1 MSPARTL
8 AAVALG
14 AALTL
19 TAPTAATP
27 PPPTQWYSGKPAGT
41 LTLPTDCRWR
51 TVLTEPATAPTGG
64 TELRMLYLRLSLPKA
79 TGART
84 IAARFIRT
92 GGDATAYTI
101 NHHPARAASVP
112 LTALHFDSPRG
123 AGGTWQAR
131 ACGPGRAVTV
141 STRYAKLHTV

>member
-1 MSPARTL
+1 MTRRTL

-19 TAPTAATP
+19 AAPTTTP
-27 PPPTQWYSGKPAGT
+27 APDPVRWYSGKPAGT
-41 LTLPTDCRWR
+41 ITLPTDCRWR
-51 TVLTEPATAPTGG
+51 TVLTEPATTPTGG
-64 TELRMLYLRLSLPKA
+64 TELRMLYLRLKLPKA
-79 TGART
+79 TGPRT
-84 IAARFIRT
+84 IGARFIRT
-92 GGDATAYTI
+92 GGDATAYTV

-112 LTALHFDSPRG
+112 LTALHFDTPRH

-131 ACGPGRAVTV
+131 ACGPGRPVTV